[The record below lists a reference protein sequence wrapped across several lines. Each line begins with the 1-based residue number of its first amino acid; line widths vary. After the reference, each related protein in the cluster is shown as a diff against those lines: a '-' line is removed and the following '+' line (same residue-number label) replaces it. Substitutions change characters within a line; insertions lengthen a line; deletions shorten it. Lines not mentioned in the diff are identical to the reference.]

1 MLGATAG
8 DRVRRQASAR
18 KRALALWATKQGI
31 PLVTAAHSGHAAA
44 VGFGARRTAR
54 KTRTPG
60 ARAVAENTPC
70 DTRCDDDGVARKVG
84 GDTAAGG
91 GRAGVSALLCSLA
104 RDLRRV
110 SRASPSGA
118 ELAN

>member
-1 MLGATAG
+1 MLGATPG

-44 VGFGARRTAR
+44 VAL
-54 KTRTPG
+54 
-60 ARAVAENTPC
+60 ARAEQRGRRALRARERSLKILRVTP
-70 DTRCDDDGVARKVG
+70 
-84 GDTAAGG
+84 AATMMALRSKLAATLPLVEGEQ
-91 GRAGVSALLCSLA
+91 ACPLLCSLA